1 MCKIADWI
9 ILLLLG
15 MCSVSDLRKKTMPAL
30 LLIVFSIAVVGFAL
44 FDDAVGARFRVG
56 GLLLGGLFL
65 LISKCSKEAIGYGDS
80 WLMLLL
86 GIHLG
91 YLRVLGVLFGASVL
105 AGVVSV
111 FFLWKRGWKKKAT
124 LPFVPF
130 LSISYLGAMIL

>member
-1 MCKIADWI
+1 MCKIADWM
-9 ILLLLG
+9 ILVLLG
-15 MCSVSDLRKKTMPAL
+15 MCSVSDARKKTMPAA
-30 LLIVFSIAVVGFAL
+30 LLIIFSIAVVGFAL
-44 FDDAVGARFRVG
+44 FDNAVSTRFRVG
-56 GLLLGGLFL
+56 GFFMGILFL

-80 WLMLLL
+80 WLILLL
-86 GIHLG
+86 GIYLG

-130 LSISYLGAMIL
+130 LSISYLGAMML

>member
-1 MCKIADWI
+1 MCKIADWM
-9 ILLLLG
+9 ILVLLG
-15 MCSVSDLRKKTMPAL
+15 MCSVSDARKKTMPAA
-30 LLIVFSIAVVGFAL
+30 LLIIFSIAVVGFAL
-44 FDDAVGARFRVG
+44 FDNTVSTRFRVG
-56 GLLLGGLFL
+56 GLFMGILFL

-80 WLMLLL
+80 WLILLL
-86 GIHLG
+86 GIYLG

-130 LSISYLGAMIL
+130 LSISYLGAMML